1 MKWAIAANR
10 PDLLEKKLS
19 CITKYYLCS
28 EHFSDDCFSDPPHN
42 TRLKKTLYPL
52 NIPVPTIF
60 KCNIDKYIP
69 NTKRTSAND
78 DTDDGERTKRQPSA
92 YGSISMESLS
102 VFHDHYNYADISSC
116 SASFFNDIAVNINDL
131 SNENSFDC
139 DPLDHITEE
148 IPHTIFNCRL
158 CAKSYMSTESL
169 TDLSVEPT
177 IYDKLNTI
185 LPNQVRI
192 FISVIMHI
200 SHIWPHIW
208 LNVPLF
214 PSLSFFHAD

>member
-1 MKWAIAANR
+1 MNFWSFDSAVKWAIAANR
-10 PDLLEKKLS
+10 ADLLEKKLS

-42 TRLKKTLYPL
+42 TRLKKSLYPL
-52 NIPVPTIF
+52 NIPVPTVF

-69 NTKRTSAND
+69 STKRSNTND
-78 DTDDGERTKRQPSA
+78 DADDGERTKRQHSA

-116 SASFFNDIAVNINDL
+116 SASFFNDIAANINYL

-139 DPLDHITEE
+139 DPMNDITEE
-148 IPHTIFNCRL
+148 IPHTIFTCRL
-158 CAKSYMSTESL
+158 CAKSFSTTENL
-169 TDLSVEPT
+169 TDLSAEPT

-185 LPNQVRI
+185 LPNQVRTEEKK
-192 FISVIMHI
+192 
-200 SHIWPHIW
+200 
-208 LNVPLF
+208 
-214 PSLSFFHAD
+214 